1 MKHGEVETV
10 SWDGPDGYKQNG
22 VLIYPPDYKEEQ
34 RYPLVLNIHGGPM
47 GRSGVAFN
55 IFNQIMAA
63 RGWLVFSPN
72 YRGSLSQGQ
81 AFQSAVIND
90 TSEGP
95 GRDVM
100 SGIQVLK
107 DRGIVDEERVAVS
120 GWSYG
125 GHMTAWLT
133 AHYGGWA
140 AAVAGAAAT
149 DWFDWYNTG
158 DYNVWS
164 GFALGGSPWLNDNA
178 MKYWQQSPIAH
189 AHQIRTP
196 TLILSNT
203 GDERVPIS
211 QSYKL
216 YHALKDNKVEVQ
228 FIAYPVSG
236 HWPGDPV
243 HARDVRRRWLNWI
256 ADHF

>member
-1 MKHGEVETV
+1 
-10 SWDGPDGYKQNG
+10 
-22 VLIYPPDYKEEQ
+22 
-34 RYPLVLNIHGGPM
+34 M
-47 GRSGVAFN
+47 GRTGVAFN
-55 IFNQIMAA
+55 IFNQTMAA
-63 RGWLVFSPN
+63 RGWLVFSSN
-72 YRGSLSQGQ
+72 YRGSLSQGK

-95 GRDVM
+95 GRDIM

-107 DRGIVDEERVAVS
+107 DRGIVD
-120 GWSYG
+120 
-125 GHMTAWLT
+125 
-133 AHYGGWA
+133 
-140 AAVAGAAAT
+140 
-149 DWFDWYNTG
+149 
-158 DYNVWS
+158 
-164 GFALGGSPWLNDNA
+164 
-178 MKYWQQSPIAH
+178 
-189 AHQIRTP
+189 
-196 TLILSNT
+196 
-203 GDERVPIS
+203 DERVPIS